1 MFSPSLVQ
9 KMLYFL
15 FIPGNIYNGELN
27 HSVYCTALV
36 LLDCKLFGE
45 TNSGK
50 VYYNI
55 LQTSHNFSA
64 NIMIAYLPHLLL
76 QTATEGQ

>member
-1 MFSPSLVQ
+1 MSVLPLFK

-15 FIPGNIYNGELN
+15 FIPENIYNAELN
-27 HSVYCTALV
+27 CSVYCSPPV

-45 TNSGK
+45 TNNGK

-55 LQTSHNFSA
+55 LQTITEHFS
-64 NIMIAYLPHLLL
+64 
-76 QTATEGQ
+76 